1 MADDE
6 QGERTEQA
14 TDAKREEFRRRG
26 QVASTRELG
35 TALIFLFAA
44 MFLNMFGRYYF
55 QNIVGTFE
63 HYFGSSLVAFIRS
76 ADISGAVAFLGLK
89 IVFLLGPLFLL
100 ALVIGIGSQILQTG
114 FLNVEDALTFD
125 LNKMNPLNAIN
136 RIFSMRGVVELL
148 KSLFKMG
155 IIFVVMYFLLRSEI
169 RKIPYL
175 TGFSVEQLMS
185 YVGSVLFKLLTGT
198 GFFMLAIALV
208 DYIYQRWQIE
218 RDMMMTK
225 QEVKEEMKSR
235 EGDPM
240 IKARVRKIQ
249 REMAMKKMMT
259 EVPKGDVVITNPTH
273 IAVVL
278 KYGANLPA
286 PQLIAKGADF
296 VAEKIKE
303 IAREKNIPIIENK
316 PLARTIFKT
325 MKIGQV
331 IPKDLFVAVAEVLSY
346 VYRLKKKKFART
358 KSTAQ
363 KNTKR
368 GTGANQVRP
377 GPNDRRPEQGV

>member
-1 MADDE
+1 MASDE

-14 TDAKREEFRRRG
+14 TDSKREEFRRRG

-35 TALIFLFAA
+35 TSLIFLFAA
-44 MFLNMFGRYYF
+44 MFLYSFGRYYF
-55 QNIVGTFE
+55 QNIVGAFE
-63 HYFGSSLVAFIRS
+63 YYFGESLVAFIRS
-76 ADISGAVAFLGLK
+76 ADVTGALSFLGLK
-89 IVFLLGPLFLL
+89 IIYLLGPLFLL
-100 ALVIGIGSQILQTG
+100 ALVIGIGSQLLQTG

-136 RIFSMRGVVELL
+136 RIFSMRGIVELSKSML
-148 KSLFKMG
+148 KMAFV
-155 IIFVVMYFLLRSEI
+155 FVVMYFLLRSEI
-169 RKIPYL
+169 KKIPFL
-175 TGFSVEQLMS
+175 TGYSVEQLMT
-185 YVGSVLFKLLTGT
+185 YLGAVLFKLLTGT

-208 DYIYQRWQIE
+208 DYMYQRWQIE

-249 REMAMKKMMT
+249 REMAMKKMMS

-303 IAREKNIPIIENK
+303 IARERNIPIIENK

-346 VYRLKKKKFART
+346 VYRLKKKKFGRT
-358 KSTAQ
+358 KQTAKKSTNRQ
-363 KNTKR
+363 
-368 GTGANQVRP
+368 
-377 GPNDRRPEQGV
+377 PEQGV

>member
-1 MADDE
+1 MASDE

-35 TALIFLFAA
+35 TSLMFLFAA
-44 MFLNMFGRYYF
+44 MFLYMFGRYYF

-76 ADISGAVAFLGLK
+76 ADISGALSFLGLR
-89 IVFLLGPLFLL
+89 IVYLLGPLFLF
-100 ALVIGIGSQILQTG
+100 ALVIGIGSQLMQTG

-136 RIFSMRGVVELL
+136 RIFSMRGVVELF
-148 KSLFKMG
+148 KSLLKMG

-175 TGFSVEQLMS
+175 TGYSVEELMT

-198 GFFMLAIALV
+198 GFFMLAIALA

-249 REMAMKKMMT
+249 REMAMKKMMS

-303 IAREKNIPIIENK
+303 IARERNIPIIENK

-346 VYRLKKKKFART
+346 VYRLKKKKFNRSKTTAK
-358 KSTAQ
+358 KSTTRQNA
-363 KNTKR
+363 T
-368 GTGANQVRP
+368 
-377 GPNDRRPEQGV
+377 DRRPEQGV